1 MLFSPNFY
9 IVQGLNDGNEFFL
22 FREISNNNYKEI
34 KLSLLKDKLY
44 CNFDLTVKELT
55 YFKTYYLPVKFQI
68 VVN

>member
-44 CNFDLTVKELT
+44 PKNTPLH
-55 YFKTYYLPVKFQI
+55 Q
-68 VVN
+68 N